1 MPIPT
6 FKKTPIATSIA
17 MALGAISSSPALAQD
32 GSEEVIEEIV
42 TIGIRGSL
50 RQSMDVKRQSDGVV
64 DSINAEDMGNFP
76 DTNLAESLQ
85 RITGVSIERERGE
98 GGRVTVR
105 GFGPQFNLVLL
116 NGRQMPTSGGV
127 FGSPQ
132 GVDRSF
138 DFGNLASEAV
148 SSVQIYK
155 SGKADVPTGGIGA
168 TIDIRTTRPLETP
181 GLNMTFAASGVYD
194 ESRTKRTS
202 TDWTGEFS
210 GLFSNTF
217 ADDKVGVALSLVRQ
231 DRSHGAATASVGG
244 WRTFEGTANNSW
256 GVAPGACN
264 NAGAPADVSAFAG
277 QETWGGIP
285 VPCFDWEGEQVNRPD
300 ADDLYSVPQTIG
312 YNLSDYDRTRTNGQL
327 TLQFRPI
334 ETLTATLDYTYS
346 EREEERTYNDMSAWF
361 NYGGQSTVWEDGD
374 NVTPT
379 TYSEF
384 APGSDY
390 SMGSGEDAFKNENNS
405 IGLNLLWDVS
415 DRLSLEFD
423 YHDSSA
429 ESGPASEW
437 GNSALISVAAYTR
450 DVTTGYFGA
459 ELPILELGLSN
470 PLTADDMQIT
480 GSVFANQPSWMDI
493 QQASFG
499 GSLFFDDSF
508 VESIDFGVQ
517 MTEVDNRSAAATVQR
532 DSWSAQTPIGAIA
545 DLMTPASMAGA
556 FDNIPGAGDDRRQL
570 DYFTYDMS
578 SLIARA
584 EELIASGDMPI
595 FTPGNGDLGPC
606 GTALCRSDTF
616 TSDRRTLEES
626 QSFYVQANIE
636 TEFGNFPVS
645 MRAGV
650 RYEQT
655 DVTSD
660 ALVPAYNGL
669 LWVGGNELSPQ
680 TAAEPTFTTLE
691 GDYDYWLPN
700 FDFKMDLT
708 DDLVA
713 RFSYS
718 QTLTRPNYTDIQGGV
733 TIDSPVRITE
743 GTGNR
748 GNPALL
754 PFESEN
760 IDLSFE
766 YYYGDGSYVSAGYY
780 RKDVSNF
787 IGTSSV
793 TETVFDLPHPGLGP
807 LADEARA
814 AGAATPGAIFD
825 WILVNRPNE
834 PGVDAVAGTILGVGG
849 RDPFSPFNLTV
860 PVNNQGATVDGW
872 ELNLQHEFGASGF
885 GFIVN
890 ATFVD
895 ADVSFDDNSLDD
907 QFVIAGLSDSA
918 NFVPYFENDE
928 WSVRLAYN
936 WRDAFINGTGQTNV
950 GAGPPTYVDEYGQWD
965 MSASYWA
972 TENLQIFADVIN
984 LTDETTYVYGR
995 KTEQVL
1001 FAGQFGTRYT
1011 LGVRYKF

>member
-1 MPIPT
+1 MQKPT
-6 FKKTPIATSIA
+6 YNKTPLAAAVAVALSGTSA
-17 MALGAISSSPALAQD
+17 PSVAQESS
-32 GSEEVIEEIV
+32 GEVMEEIV
-42 TIGIRGSL
+42 TTGIRGSL

-64 DSINAEDMGNFP
+64 DAISAEDIGNFP
-76 DTNLAESLQ
+76 DSNLAESLQ

-148 SSVQIYK
+148 SAVEIYK
-155 SGKADVPTGGIGA
+155 SGKADVPTGGIGS
-168 TIDIRTTRPLETP
+168 TINIKTTMPLENP

-194 ESRTKRTS
+194 ESRTKRES
-202 TDWTGEFS
+202 TDWTGEVS

-217 ADDKVGVALSLVRQ
+217 ADDKVGIALSIVRQ
-231 DRSHGAATASVGG
+231 DRSHGSATANVGG
-244 WRTFEGTANNSW
+244 WRTFDGAANSSW

-264 NAGAPADVSAFAG
+264 NAAAPADVSSFVG

-285 VPCFDWEGEQVNRPD
+285 VPCFDWEGEQVNRPE
-300 ADDLYSVPQTIG
+300 AGELYSVPQTIG

-327 TLQFRPI
+327 TLQFRPV
-334 ETLTATLDYTYS
+334 EAVTATLDYTYS
-346 EREEERTYNDMSAWF
+346 EREEERTYNDLSAWF
-361 NYGGQSTVWEDGD
+361 NYGGQSTVWPDGN
-374 NVTPT
+374 NVTPE
-379 TYSEF
+379 TYAEGSV
-384 APGSDY
+384 ASDY

-405 IGLNLLWDVS
+405 VGLNLLWDVS
-415 DRLSLEFD
+415 DSLSLEFD

-429 ESGPASEW
+429 ESGPGSKW

-450 DVTTGYFGA
+450 DQTTGYFGQ

-470 PLTADDMQIT
+470 SLTPDDMQIT
-480 GSVFANQPSWMDI
+480 GSVFQNQPSRMDI
-493 QQASFG
+493 EQTRLG
-499 GSLFFDDSF
+499 GSLYFDSSF

-517 MTEVDNRSAAATVQR
+517 LTDVENQSQQATVQR
-532 DSWSAQTPIGAIA
+532 DAWFANTPIGAIS

-556 FDNIPGAGDDRRQL
+556 FSGIPGSGDDRRQL

-578 SLIARA
+578 DLIARA
-584 EELIASGDMPI
+584 EELIASGDMQI
-595 FTPGNGDLGPC
+595 FVPGNGDLGPC
-606 GTALCRSDTF
+606 GTALCASDDF
-616 TSDRRTLEES
+616 TTDRRTLEES
-626 QSFYVQANIE
+626 QSAYFQVNMA
-636 TEFGNFPVS
+636 TEWGNFPVS
-645 MRAGV
+645 MRAGL

-655 DVTSD
+655 DVTSR
-660 ALVPAYNGL
+660 ALVPDYTGL

-680 TAAEPTFTTLE
+680 TAGVSTFTKLT

-700 FDFKMDLT
+700 FDFKMDISEN
-708 DDLVA
+708 VVG

-733 TIDSPVRITE
+733 TIDSPVRLTE

-760 IDLSFE
+760 LDLSFE
-766 YYYGDGSYVSAGYY
+766 YYYGEGSYLSVGYY

-807 LADEARA
+807 LTDQARA
-814 AGAATPGAIFD
+814 GGASTPGEILT
-825 WILVNRPNE
+825 WILTNLPNE
-834 PGVDAVAGTILGVGG
+834 PGVDAVAGTVLGIDG
-849 RDPFSPFNLTV
+849 RDPSSPFNLTV
-860 PVNNQGATVDGW
+860 PVNIEKATVDGW

-890 ATFVD
+890 ATVVD
-895 ADVSFDDNSLDD
+895 ADVGYDNNSLAN
-907 QFVIAGLSDSA
+907 QFVISGLSDSA
-918 NFVPYFENDE
+918 NFIPYFENDN
-928 WSVRLAYN
+928 WSIRVAYN
-936 WRDAFINGTGQTNV
+936 WRDAFLAGTGQSNV

-965 MSASYWA
+965 LSASYWA
-972 TENLQIFADVIN
+972 TDNLQIFTDVIN

-995 KTEQVL
+995 QTDQVL
-1001 FAGQFGTRYT
+1001 FASQYGTRYT

>member
-1 MPIPT
+1 MQKPN
-6 FKKTPIATSIA
+6 FEKTPLAA
-17 MALGAISSSPALAQD
+17 AVAVALGATTSPAVAQE
-32 GSEEVIEEIV
+32 SSTEVMEEIV
-42 TIGIRGSL
+42 TTGIRGSL

-64 DSINAEDMGNFP
+64 DAINAEDIGNFP
-76 DTNLAESLQ
+76 DSNLAESLQ

-127 FGSPQ
+127 FGAPQ

-148 SSVQIYK
+148 SSVNVFK
-155 SGKADVPTGGIGA
+155 SGKADVPTGGIGS
-168 TIDIRTTRPLETP
+168 TIDIRTTRPLENP

-194 ESRTKRTS
+194 ESRTKRES
-202 TDWTGEFS
+202 TDWTGEVS

-217 ADDKVGVALSLVRQ
+217 ADDKVGIALSIVRQ
-231 DRSHGAATASVGG
+231 DRSHGSATANVGG
-244 WRTFEGTANNSW
+244 WRTFNGASNSSW

-264 NAGAPADVSAFAG
+264 NAGAPADVSAFVG

-327 TLQFRPI
+327 TLQFRPV
-334 ETLTATLDYTYS
+334 EAVTATLDYVYS
-346 EREEERTYNDMSAWF
+346 EREEERTYNDLSAWF
-361 NYGGQSTVWEDGD
+361 NFGGQSTVWPDGD
-374 NVTPT
+374 NVTPE
-379 TYSEF
+379 TYSEGS
-384 APGSDY
+384 AGSDY
-390 SMGSGEDAFKNENNS
+390 SMGAGEDAFKNENNS

-415 DRLSLEFD
+415 DSLSLEFD

-429 ESGPASEW
+429 ESGPGSKW

-450 DVTTGYFGA
+450 DVTTGYFGK

-470 PLTADDMQIT
+470 SLTPDDMQIT
-480 GSVFANQPSWMDI
+480 GSVFQNQPSRMDI
-493 QQASFG
+493 EQTRLG
-499 GSLFFDDSF
+499 GSFFVDGGF
-508 VESIDFGVQ
+508 IESIDFGVQ
-517 MTEVDNRSAAATVQR
+517 FTDVENQSQQATVQR

-556 FDNIPGAGDDRRQL
+556 FSNVPGSGDDRRQL

-578 SLIARA
+578 DLIERA
-584 EELIASGDMPI
+584 EQLIASGDMPI
-595 FTPGNGDLGPC
+595 FVPGNGDLGPC
-606 GTALCRSDTF
+606 GTALCRSDDF
-616 TSDRRTLEES
+616 TTDRRTLEES
-626 QSFYVQANIE
+626 QSAYFQVNMA
-636 TEFGNFPVS
+636 TEWGNFPVS

-655 DVTSD
+655 DVTSR
-660 ALVPAYNGL
+660 ALVPEYNGL

-680 TAAEPTFTTLE
+680 TTGTSAFTKLT

-700 FDFKMDLT
+700 FDLKMDVT
-708 DDLVA
+708 ENIVG

-733 TIDSPVRITE
+733 TIDSPVRLTE

-754 PFESEN
+754 PYESEN
-760 IDLSFE
+760 LDLSFE
-766 YYYGDGSYVSAGYY
+766 YYYGEGSYLSVGYF

-807 LADEARA
+807 LADAARA
-814 AGAATPGAIFD
+814 GGASTPGEIFD
-825 WILVNRPNE
+825 WILVNRPTD
-834 PGVDAVAGTILGVGG
+834 PGVDPVAGTILGIDG
-849 RDPFSPFNLTV
+849 RDPSSPFNLTV
-860 PVNNQGATVDGW
+860 PVNIEDATVDGW
-872 ELNLQHEFGASGF
+872 EVNLQHEFGASGF

-890 ATFVD
+890 ATIVD
-895 ADVSFDDNSLDD
+895 ANVGYDNNSLAN
-907 QFVIAGLSDSA
+907 QFVISGLSDSA
-918 NFVPYFENDE
+918 NFIPYFENDN
-928 WSVRLAYN
+928 WSVRVAYN
-936 WRDAFINGTGQTNV
+936 WRDAFLAGTGQTNI

-965 MSASYWA
+965 ISASYWA
-972 TENLQIFADVIN
+972 TDNLQIFTDIIN
-984 LTDETTYVYGR
+984 LTDETSYVYGR
-995 KTEQVL
+995 QTDQIL
-1001 FAGQFGTRYT
+1001 FASQYGTRYT

>member
-1 MPIPT
+1 MQKTT
-6 FKKTPIATSIA
+6 FNRKPIAA
-17 MALGAISSSPALAQD
+17 AVAVALGATTSPSQAQESSSEP
-32 GSEEVIEEIV
+32 IEEIV
-42 TIGIRGSL
+42 TTGIRGSL

-64 DSINAEDMGNFP
+64 DAINAEDIGNFP
-76 DTNLAESLQ
+76 DSNLAESLQ

-148 SSVQIYK
+148 SSVSIYK
-155 SGKADVPTGGIGA
+155 SGKADVPTGGIGS
-168 TIDIRTTRPLETP
+168 TIDIQTTRPLENP

-194 ESRTKRTS
+194 ESRTKRES
-202 TDWTGEFS
+202 TDWTGEVS

-217 ADDKVGVALSLVRQ
+217 ADDKVGIALSIVRQ
-231 DRSHGAATASVGG
+231 DRSHGSATANVGG
-244 WRTFEGTANNSW
+244 WRTFNGAGNSSW

-264 NAGAPADVSAFAG
+264 NVNAPADVSAFVG

-327 TLQFRPI
+327 TLQFRPV
-334 ETLTATLDYTYS
+334 EAVTATLDYVYS
-346 EREEERTYNDMSAWF
+346 EREEERTYNDLSAWF
-361 NYGGQSTVWEDGD
+361 NYGGQSTVWPDGD
-374 NVTPT
+374 NVTPE
-379 TYSEF
+379 TYSE
-384 APGSDY
+384 GSVASDF
-390 SMGSGEDAFKNENNS
+390 SMGAGEDAFKNENNS

-415 DRLSLEFD
+415 DSLSLEFD

-429 ESGPASEW
+429 ESGPGSKW

-450 DVTTGYFGA
+450 DVTTGYFGK

-470 PLTADDMQIT
+470 SLTPDDMQIT
-480 GSVFANQPSWMDI
+480 GSVFQNQPSRMDI
-493 QQASFG
+493 EQTRLG
-499 GSLFFDDSF
+499 GSFFVDGGF
-508 VESIDFGVQ
+508 IESIDFGVQ
-517 MTEVDNRSAAATVQR
+517 LTDVENQSQQATVQR
-532 DSWSAQTPIGAIA
+532 DAWFANTPIGAIS

-556 FDNIPGAGDDRRQL
+556 FSNVPGSGDDRRQL

-578 SLIARA
+578 DLIERA
-584 EELIASGDMPI
+584 EQLIASGDMGI
-595 FTPGNGDLGPC
+595 FVPGNGDLGPC
-606 GTALCRSDTF
+606 GTALCRSDDF
-616 TSDRRTLEES
+616 TTDRRTLEET
-626 QSFYVQANIE
+626 QSAYFQVNMA
-636 TEFGNFPVS
+636 TEWGNVPVS

-655 DVTSD
+655 DVTSR
-660 ALVPAYNGL
+660 ALVPEYNGL

-680 TAAEPTFTTLE
+680 TTGTSSFTKLT

-700 FDFKMDLT
+700 FDLKMDIT
-708 DDLVA
+708 ENIVG

-733 TIDSPVRITE
+733 TIDSPVRLTE

-760 IDLSFE
+760 LDLTFE
-766 YYYGDGSYVSAGYY
+766 YYYGEGSYLSVGYF

-807 LADEARA
+807 LADAARA
-814 AGAATPGAIFD
+814 GGASTPGEIFD
-825 WILVNRPNE
+825 WILVNRPTD
-834 PGVDAVAGTILGVGG
+834 PGVDPVAGTILGIDG

-860 PVNNQGATVDGW
+860 PVNIEDATVDGW

-890 ATFVD
+890 ATIVD
-895 ADVSFDDNSLDD
+895 ANVGYDNNSLAN
-907 QFVIAGLSDSA
+907 QFVISGLSDSA
-918 NFVPYFENDE
+918 NFIPYFENDN
-928 WSVRLAYN
+928 WSVRVAYN
-936 WRDAFINGTGQTNV
+936 WRDAFLAGTGQTNV

-965 MSASYWA
+965 ISASYWA
-972 TENLQIFADVIN
+972 TDNLQIFTDIIN
-984 LTDETTYVYGR
+984 LTDETSYVYGR
-995 KTEQVL
+995 QTDQIL
-1001 FAGQFGTRYT
+1001 FASQYGTRYT